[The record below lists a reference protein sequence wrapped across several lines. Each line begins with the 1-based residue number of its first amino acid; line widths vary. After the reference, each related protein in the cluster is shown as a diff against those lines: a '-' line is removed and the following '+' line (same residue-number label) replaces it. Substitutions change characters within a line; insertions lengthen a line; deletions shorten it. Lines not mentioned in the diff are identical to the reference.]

1 MGSVQSFE
9 TPKRWGGR
17 PGKIDAPLNKKLSK
31 VKWGEYRLGDLFEI
45 QNTLSF
51 NADRLTFGS
60 DYDYIT
66 RTSLNQGI
74 LQETGFVN
82 KENINEA
89 GTWSLGLLQM
99 DFFYRRKPWYAGQF
113 IRKIIPKF
121 EITESSVLFFTT
133 LLNKQ
138 KPKLLSVL
146 VRDVDKTFLNI
157 VIRIPVLENGKI
169 DFDFISSFIAE
180 LEAERIK
187 ELEAYLAVAGLKD
200 YDLNEKEELA
210 LDSFNK
216 IVWNKFKIGD
226 LLEKAE
232 LGIKNKTFN
241 KKTDL
246 STIQDEVH
254 PIPVTNA
261 KFGDNG
267 IMFWARKDDFETISM
282 AIDIIQNGAIA
293 TGKVYPQPQET
304 GVLWDSYLLTLKEF
318 LPTKE
323 ILFFLTTAIEKS
335 IREKYSYEY
344 KAYWSKVQDEYIMLP
359 SQNGIPDYDCM
370 ATFISAVQ
378 KEVIKDVVLFA
389 NRKIEAAKEIVNK

>member
-1 MGSVQSFE
+1 
-9 TPKRWGGR
+9 
-17 PGKIDAPLNKKLSK
+17 
-31 VKWGEYRLGDLFEI
+31 
-45 QNTLSF
+45 
-51 NADRLTFGS
+51 
-60 DYDYIT
+60 
-66 RTSLNQGI
+66 
-74 LQETGFVN
+74 
-82 KENINEA
+82 
-89 GTWSLGLLQM
+89 M

-157 VIRIPVLENGKI
+157 VIRIPVLGNGKI

-180 LEAERIK
+180 LEA
-187 ELEAYLAVAGLKD
+187 YLAVAELKD
-200 YDLNEKEELA
+200 YDLNAKEELV
-210 LDSFNK
+210 LDSFDK

-246 STIQDEVH
+246 STVQDEAH

-323 ILFFLTTAIEKS
+323 ILFFLITAIEKS

-344 KAYWSKVQDEYIMLP
+344 KAYWSKVQYEYIMLP

>member
-1 MGSVQSFE
+1 M
-9 TPKRWGGR
+9 
-17 PGKIDAPLNKKLSK
+17 
-31 VKWGEYRLGDLFEI
+31 
-45 QNTLSF
+45 
-51 NADRLTFGS
+51 
-60 DYDYIT
+60 
-66 RTSLNQGI
+66 NQGI

-121 EITESSVLFFTT
+121 EVTESSVLFFTT

-210 LDSFNK
+210 LDSFDK

-370 ATFISAVQ
+370 ATFISAIQ
-378 KEVIKDVVLFA
+378 KEVIKDVVFFA
-389 NRKIEAAKEIVNK
+389 DRKIEAAKEIVNK

>member
-51 NADRLTFGS
+51 NTDRLTFGS

-187 ELEAYLAVAGLKD
+187 ELETYLAVAGLKD

-210 LDSFNK
+210 LDSFDK

-389 NRKIEAAKEIVNK
+389 NRKIETAREIVNK